1 MGTPMRCY
9 CFQAYVTNR
18 FKSFML
24 TISVLTIGDELCI
37 GQVVNTN
44 AAWIASRCTQIGCS
58 VHSHSTIGD
67 SRSIMFS
74 ELQRLCELSDIVI
87 ITGGLG
93 PTHDD
98 ITKFVVAEFAGMNI
112 IEDEAT
118 IAHLQ
123 EMFTKRGREF
133 TDRNR
138 GQALKPDGA
147 RILTNTRGTAPGLAL
162 ELQIKSKSDSDLQN
176 TRDVRVYCLPGVPT
190 EMKGLMEDYVF
201 REIEELMRSRGDS
214 ITRYKTLMTAG
225 VPESTL
231 ADMIGDHTE
240 FMPLASLAFLP
251 NFFGVRL
258 RIGVQA
264 DSLDSAKT
272 ILEEYKNEM
281 YKKIGKY
288 IYAEDNETLSYAVHK
303 ELIAQHKTIAIAES
317 CTGGMLGTQLTENGG
332 SSEYF
337 LGGIESY
344 SNESKIR
351 DVGID
356 ASIIEQYGA
365 VSEQTVSA
373 LASGVRAKFGTDYGI
388 AISGIAGPGGGSP
401 EKPIGTVWIGI
412 ADSTGVRAFK
422 NNFGNDRTMIRERA
436 TSSALWLLLRYL
448 RRQD

>member
-1 MGTPMRCY
+1 
-9 CFQAYVTNR
+9 
-18 FKSFML
+18 ML
-24 TISVLTIGDELCI
+24 TISILTIGDELCI

-44 AAWIASRCTQIGCS
+44 ASWIASRCTQIGCS

-74 ELQRLCELSDIVI
+74 ELQRLCELSDVVI

-98 ITKFVVAEFAGMNI
+98 ITKFVVAEFASMDI
-112 IEDEAT
+112 VEDSDT

-123 EMFTKRGREF
+123 EMFARRGREF

-138 GQALKPDGA
+138 GQALKPEGA

-162 ELQIKSKSDSDLQN
+162 ELEITTKSNSDIQN
-176 TRDVRVYCLPGVPT
+176 KKNVRVYCLPGVPT
-190 EMKGLMEDYVF
+190 EMKGLMDDYVLQ
-201 REIEELMRSRGDS
+201 EIETLMRSRGDS

-225 VPESTL
+225 IPESTL
-231 ADMIGDHTE
+231 ADMIGDHTQ

-258 RIGVQA
+258 RIGVES
-264 DSLDSAKT
+264 DTLDSAQT
-272 ILEEYKNEM
+272 ILEEYKDEM

-303 ELIAQHKTIAIAES
+303 ELLKQQKTIAIAES
-317 CTGGMLGTQLTENGG
+317 CTGGLLGTQLTENGG

-356 ASIIEQYGA
+356 GAIIEQHGA
-365 VSEQTVSA
+365 VSEETVSA
-373 LASGVRAKFGTDYGI
+373 LASNVRMKFGSDYGI
-388 AISGIAGPGGGSP
+388 AISGIAGPGGGTQ
-401 EKPIGTVWIGI
+401 EKPVGTVWIGI
-412 ADSTGVRAFK
+412 ANSSGVRAFK
-422 NNFGNDRTMIRERA
+422 NNFGNERTMIRERA

-448 RRQD
+448 RKQE